1 MEFTKDVSFYIKY
14 EQDENVIK
22 VNRNFNKKNGFF
34 SKIKRHKFFTGI
46 CFTGILLIGTDVILV
61 NNFINLLKQF

>member
-22 VNRNFNKKNGFF
+22 VNREFNKKNGFF
-34 SKIKRHKFFTGI
+34 SKLKRHKFFT
-46 CFTGILLIGTDVILV
+46 CMCLAGILLISADIVLV
-61 NNFINLLKQF
+61 NNFINILKQF